1 MRKEI
6 RDEIN
11 RANAERST
19 GPKTTEGKQR
29 SAMNAFKHGLTGQSL
44 MLQPNEM
51 EAYNRLT
58 AELLSDLKPKTELER
73 QLAQKIIEG
82 YFRLNRLAGVENN
95 MFNFGLIQHT
105 TSTDHDDRVEVMVAQ
120 TRSWFEQA
128 HAFDILGRYE
138 TRLSRQLHKFTQE
151 LERIQKERTARER
164 AERAARE
171 SERGQAD
178 PRGKRHENKRD
189 HFDLASF
196 GRTAPEM
203 VMSADSFRVLTQLP
217 TDQAPPA
224 QPEPNLPVRFPPV
237 RFPEAA

>member
-11 RANAERST
+11 RINAEKST
-19 GPKTTEGKQR
+19 GPKTPEGKQR

-51 EAYNRLT
+51 EAYNCLT
-58 AELLSDLKPKTELER
+58 AALLSDLKPKTEPER
-73 QLAQKIIEG
+73 QLAQKIIDG
-82 YFRLNRLAGVENN
+82 HFRLNRLAGVENN

-105 TSTDHDDRVEVMVAQ
+105 TDTDHDDRVEAMVAQ
-120 TRSWFEQA
+120 TRAWIEQS
-128 HAFDILGRYE
+128 HAFDVLGRYE
-138 TRLSRQLHKFTQE
+138 TRLSRQLLKYTGEF
-151 LERIQKERTARER
+151 ERIQKDRIARER
-164 AERAARE
+164 AEWAARE
-171 SERGQAD
+171 RERGQAD

-203 VMSADSFRVLTQLP
+203 VMSGSEVGRVSSASSFRVLTP
-217 TDQAPPA
+217 HYPETPPGVA
-224 QPEPNLPVRFPPV
+224 IS
-237 RFPEAA
+237 

>member
-6 RDEIN
+6 REEIN
-11 RANAERST
+11 RANATKST

-58 AELLSDLKPKTELER
+58 SAQLSDLKPRTEPER
-73 QLAQKIIEG
+73 QLAQKIIDG
-82 YFRLNRLAGVENN
+82 HFRLNRLAGVENN
-95 MFNFGLIQHT
+95 MFNFGLIRNT
-105 TSTDHDDRVEVMVAQ
+105 TDTPHDDRVEVMVAQ
-120 TRSWFEQA
+120 TRAWIEQS
-128 HAFDILGRYE
+128 HAFDVLGRYE
-138 TRLSRQLHKFTQE
+138 TRLSRQLLKYTEEF
-151 LERIQKERTARER
+151 ERIQKERIARER
-164 AERAARE
+164 AERE
-171 SERGQAD
+171 AD
-178 PRGKRHENKRD
+178 PRSKRHENKRD

-203 VMSADSFRVLTQLP
+203 IMSANSFRVLTQLP
-217 TDQAPPA
+217 IDLPINNAPSAPPD
-224 QPEPNLPVRFPPV
+224 PT

>member
-1 MRKEI
+1 
-6 RDEIN
+6 
-11 RANAERST
+11 
-19 GPKTTEGKQR
+19 
-29 SAMNAFKHGLTGQSL
+29 MNAFKHGLTGQSL
-44 MLQPNEM
+44 ILQPNEM

-58 AELLSDLKPKTELER
+58 AELLSMLKPKTELER

-105 TSTDHDDRVEVMVAQ
+105 ADTDHDDRVEVMVAQ

-151 LERIQKERTARER
+151 FERIQKERITREQ
-164 AERAARE
+164 AERE
-171 SERGQAD
+171 SD

-196 GRTAPEM
+196 GRTAPQM
-203 VMSADSFRVLTQLP
+203 VMSANSFRVLTRLP
-217 TDQAPPA
+217 IDQER
-224 QPEPNLPVRFPPV
+224 QPNPGPHFSAHI
-237 RFPEAA
+237 PEAA